1 MESIDITDST
11 FTLNIPENMD
21 IDMDIGSKLNM
32 DTLHNSFS
40 NTFLDNYMMIIF
52 IGLFCI
58 GMIVYKYYYRR
69 NTNTENNYMDA
80 NENMDCPGGFCNM
93 RKNDTTLQEQ

>member
-21 IDMDIGSKLNM
+21 MDMGSKLNM
-32 DTLHNSFS
+32 DTLQNSFS

-58 GMIVYKYYYRR
+58 GIFIYKYYHKKNP
-69 NTNTENNYMDA
+69 NT
-80 NENMDCPGGFCNM
+80 ENMDCPGGFCNM
-93 RKNDTTLQEQ
+93 RKNDTNLQEH